1 MLYFTP
7 LIIIIMVPKETIAGL
22 KQGNDSPKQ
31 QIAALAN
38 EVQSMKNIKLQIAA
52 RSTAF
57 AGSRTPPFI

>member
-1 MLYFTP
+1 
-7 LIIIIMVPKETIAGL
+7 MVPKETIAGL
-22 KQGNDSPKQ
+22 RPGNDSRKQ

-38 EVQSMKNIKLQIAA
+38 EVQSMKNIKLQMAA